1 MNVIYYSI
9 TGNTKA
15 FASRFR
21 SALPVEVFISTEVP
35 FVIFTPTYNFGEI
48 PEPVADFLHKN
59 HSYLKGVVAF
69 GNRNWGG
76 KFAKAGDLI
85 AEQYGVP
92 LIRKIELRGTDQ
104 DYDYINEVTK
114 GLIR

>member
-59 HSYLKGVVAF
+59 HSHLRGVVAF
-69 GNRNWGG
+69 GNRNWGDN
-76 KFAKAGDLI
+76 FAKAGDLI
-85 AEQYGVP
+85 SEKYNVP

-104 DYDYINEVTK
+104 DFEAIKEMI
-114 GLIR
+114 GWQ